1 MRDLK
6 TSKGVPYLPGGRPGH
21 KPNGGGKYCC
31 SGCRN
36 APDGAAVTHDVLCHK
51 IPVVEKEDE
60 DAQHFEAG
68 CVRRKAWLLCLNKNP
83 YHSNALTIPPVLRSF
98 LLNCASIH
106 SDKFERYRKYVN
118 GQVFV
123 PTVALEPFQSS
134 LVRFCWADD
143 DFDDEGGASK
153 SSSSS
158 DTAFSFR
165 ASLGGGT
172 LGDTTGDPMH
182 VQLLGWH
189 TFEGRALMVA
199 GEEPEMVLPTSMR
212 VVHGSAGEGA
222 EAEAAYGTYDDAPAE
237 DLNFGND
244 GLRGKGTGK
253 RRVATTTSTT
263 TTTGTAGSGGT
274 GTGGTGTGTGTA
286 LVDATDAETA
296 PAGAEDDEVCGP
308 LVVECTYAAGL
319 EIVAVRSDAGRRRPF
334 RILFQDAATG
344 RWRPARAANVTEAE
358 LALVATAASRRE
370 VAS

>member
-1 MRDLK
+1 M
-6 TSKGVPYLPGGRPGH
+6 
-21 KPNGGGKYCC
+21 
-31 SGCRN
+31 
-36 APDGAAVTHDVLCHK
+36 
-51 IPVVEKEDE
+51 
-60 DAQHFEAG
+60 
-68 CVRRKAWLLCLNKNP
+68 
-83 YHSNALTIPPVLRSF
+83 
-98 LLNCASIH
+98 
-106 SDKFERYRKYVN
+106 
-118 GQVFV
+118 
-123 PTVALEPFQSS
+123 ALEPFQSS

-143 DFDDEGGASK
+143 DFDDEGRT

-158 DTAFSFR
+158 DTAFSFG
-165 ASLGGGT
+165 ASLGGRT
-172 LGDTTGDPMH
+172 LGDTTGDPSTCSCS
-182 VQLLGWH
+182 GG
-189 TFEGRALMVA
+189 TPRGRALMVA

-212 VVHGSAGEGA
+212 VV

-244 GLRGKGTGK
+244 GLRESTGK

-263 TTTGTAGSGGT
+263 TTTGPLAARHGHRWDWDRD
-274 GTGGTGTGTGTA
+274 GTA

-334 RILFQDAATG
+334 HILFQDAATG